1 MVINGGYFNTKTGQG
16 RSLIIKDSE
25 IYTINE
31 VNEGTYRPTIGTFGM
46 YTNKSIIVLWT
57 YLILTKIVPGAIK
70 SINKILEIKILYN
83 NQIPADLKEPKIKK
97 LSKL

>member
-1 MVINGGYFNTKTGQG
+1 LVINGGYFNTKTGQS

-46 YTNKSIIVLWT
+46 YTNKSIIGHWT
-57 YLILTKIVPGAIK
+57 YL

-83 NQIPADLKEPKIKK
+83 NQIPADLKEPKIIK
-97 LSKL
+97 LSKI